1 MTGTGCAIALQVS
14 SSIAPFLKKRLETI
28 ENFNVNIYIYIT
40 NNVGFFRKKIISSV
54 FLNENSYHII

>member
-28 ENFNVNIYIYIT
+28 ENSNVDIST

-54 FLNENSYHII
+54 FLNEKSYHII

>member
-14 SSIAPFLKKRLETI
+14 SSAIFKKKRLETI
-28 ENFNVNIYIYIT
+28 ENFNVDISI

-54 FLNENSYHII
+54 FLNEKSYHII

>member
-54 FLNENSYHII
+54 FLNEKSYHII